1 MEETVKPEEDSVEN
15 MMTRDQL
22 LSDLNALKEQLTQAK
37 AQLRVEHNIGIKAT
51 KKLEHV
57 EKVASQRIV
66 ESMPGEHFE
75 EDSNHLTMLLA
86 TVHDF
91 DYDLEN
97 DQVEPKSASEFLR
110 SIEEHCGDIPDKEAK
125 LIVVKNKVLE
135 KMKRTV
141 RRERRL
147 STSGSICSQSSLGSR
162 AGSLAGSRA
171 GSRTRQRSEGDE
183 HEGEMSAKF
192 SKPSLERKSRL
203 PGPAPVNLQ

>member
-1 MEETVKPEEDSVEN
+1 
-15 MMTRDQL
+15 
-22 LSDLNALKEQLTQAK
+22 
-37 AQLRVEHNIGIKAT
+37 
-51 KKLEHV
+51 
-57 EKVASQRIV
+57 
-66 ESMPGEHFE
+66 
-75 EDSNHLTMLLA
+75 MLLA
-86 TVHDF
+86 TVLKHDDF

-192 SKPSLERKSRL
+192 SKPSIERKSRL